1 VRPDPLTLG
10 LARETSVTRAG
21 GRRYCGDVIDIDR
34 VAAFAVAAFII
45 IVVPG
50 PSVMFV
56 VSRGVALGRKAA
68 LATVVGNSLGAFSQG
83 VLVVFGLGAIV
94 TRSVAVYNVVKFVGA
109 LYLIWLGFRA
119 FRHRRELSTELDA
132 AAEPK
137 SARRIVREGFVVGVT
152 NPKVVVFFSAVLPQF
167 VDRSRGAVTVQM
179 LILLAVF
186 AAITIVSDGTW
197 GLIAGSVRSWFR
209 RSPKRLEQMVG
220 LGGLSIMGL
229 GVRLAISR
237 RHD

>member
-1 VRPDPLTLG
+1 M
-10 LARETSVTRAG
+10 
-21 GRRYCGDVIDIDR
+21 IDTHR

-56 VSRGVALGRKAA
+56 VSRGVALGRRAA

-83 VLVVFGLGAIV
+83 LLVVFGLGALV
-94 TRSVAVYNVVKFVGA
+94 AKSVAAYNIVKFVGA
-109 LYLIWLGFRA
+109 LYLVWLGFQA
-119 FRHRRELSTELDA
+119 FRHRHELSTELDA
-132 AAEPK
+132 AAEPR
-137 SARRIVREGFVVGVT
+137 SARLIVREGFVVGVT

-167 VDRSRGAVTVQM
+167 VNRSRGGVTGQM
-179 LILLAVF
+179 LVLLVVF

-197 GLIAGSVRSWFR
+197 GLVTGSVRSWFR
-209 RSPKRLEQMVG
+209 RSPKRLEQMVA

-237 RHD
+237 RRD

>member
-1 VRPDPLTLG
+1 
-10 LARETSVTRAG
+10 
-21 GRRYCGDVIDIDR
+21 VIDMDR

-56 VSRGVALGRKAA
+56 VSRGVALGRRAA

-83 VLVVFGLGAIV
+83 LLVVFGLGRLVAK
-94 TRSVAVYNVVKFVGA
+94 SVAAYTIVKLVGA
-109 LYLIWLGFRA
+109 LYLVWLGFQA
-119 FRHRRELSTELDA
+119 FRHRRELSIELDA
-132 AAEPK
+132 ATEPK

-167 VDRSRGAVTVQM
+167 VNRSRGGVTGQM
-179 LILLAVF
+179 LVLLLVF